1 MCAAY
6 RNDPGRRPDGREV
19 DVSKSDLVDIAMLR
33 HAETD
38 KAILVSETGERE
50 TAVWLP
56 KSQIEIASDGHKNFV
71 TITMPEQLAMDKG
84 LI

>member
-1 MCAAY
+1 MA
-6 RNDPGRRPDGREV
+6 
-19 DVSKSDLVDIAMLR
+19 KSDLVDVAMIR

-56 KSQIEIASDGHKNFV
+56 KSQIEIENDGQKNFV
-71 TITMPEQLAMDKG
+71 TITMPERLALDKG

>member
-1 MCAAY
+1 M
-6 RNDPGRRPDGREV
+6 
-19 DVSKSDLVDIAMLR
+19 SKSDLVDIAMLR